1 MPPSRLTTGTDALA
15 ALNDGEAVA
24 VFLMHRPEH
33 SLPLPDLPA
42 RLAVERLG
50 SAIRQKRAVEDL
62 RSSEARNRAML
73 EAVPDLIFRLS
84 GDFHY
89 LDFHIPDMPGV
100 FPPPEH
106 FVGRHITD
114 ALPTDLADLFM
125 AAARRA
131 RDTKQLQT
139 IEYQFPMEAGPRDRK
154 ARILPVPGS
163 DEIMVTV
170 QDVTERK
177 VAERRL
183 RALIQSKDDFI
194 AAISHELRTPLTAV
208 VGFSH
213 LLVDGEASFS
223 EPERQ
228 EMLDLIGEQASELAA
243 IVDDLLAAARARM
256 DGLQVDHRPLDLAEE
271 LAKVLESSPEIAAA
285 VQVTAQPAIAS
296 GDPVRV
302 RQILRNLLT
311 NAVRYGG
318 DDIWVEVDLRN
329 GGASLRVCD
338 NGPGIPI
345 VDREGVFEAYQRSS
359 RAADE
364 PAALGLGL
372 TVSRTLAR
380 LMNGDVTYNHHA
392 AGSCFELTLPAGG

>member
-1 MPPSRLTTGTDALA
+1 MAL
-15 ALNDGEAVA
+15 
-24 VFLMHRPEH
+24 FLLHRPQH
-33 SLPLPDLPA
+33 DLDRSDGLT

-50 SAIRQKRAVEDL
+50 PAIRQKRAVEAL
-62 RSSEARNRAML
+62 RTSEARNRAML

-106 FVGRHITD
+106 FVGKHITD
-114 ALPTDLADLFM
+114 ALPADLADLFM

-131 RDTKQLQT
+131 RDTQQLQT
-139 IEYQFPMEAGPRDRK
+139 IEYQFPMEDGPRDRQ

-213 LLVDGEASFS
+213 LLIDSAATFS
-223 EPERQ
+223 AAERR
-228 EMLDLIGEQASELAA
+228 EMLGHIGEQASELAA

-256 DGLQVDHRPLDLAEE
+256 DDLQVEHLPVDLAEE
-271 LAKVLESSPEIAAA
+271 LTKVLESSPELAAA
-285 VQVTAQPAIAS
+285 VQVSARPVIAS

-311 NAVRYGG
+311 NAFRYGG
-318 DDIWVEVDLRN
+318 DDIWVEVDLR
-329 GGASLRVCD
+329 GSGASLRVYD
-338 NGPGIPI
+338 NGPGIP
-345 VDREGVFEAYQRSS
+345 VHDREAVFEAYQRSS

-380 LMNGDVTYNHHA
+380 LMNGDVTYDHRA
-392 AGSCFELTLPAGG
+392 DRSCFELTLPAGG